1 LDDVYWGLRRVMR
14 RTFEAVTCDFA
25 VSFVRGV
32 ERRRFVLLGEQC
44 LRPGDVVAVF
54 CGVIKGVSCSREFG
68 KGAMFGI
75 VVFG

>member
-1 LDDVYWGLRRVMR
+1 MR

-25 VSFVRGV
+25 GSRGRGV
-32 ERRRFVLLGEQC
+32 ERRRCVLLGTQC
-44 LRPGDVVAVF
+44 LWPGDVLAVL
-54 CGVIKGVSCSREFG
+54 CEVGKGISCSREFG

>member
-1 LDDVYWGLRRVMR
+1 MR

-25 VSFVRGV
+25 GTFVRGV
-32 ERRRFVLLGEQC
+32 ERRRCVLLGKQF
-44 LRPGDVVAVF
+44 LRPGDVLAVV
-54 CGVIKGVSCSREFG
+54 CVVIKGISCSREFG

>member
-1 LDDVYWGLRRVMR
+1 MR

-25 VSFVRGV
+25 GTFVRGV
-32 ERRRFVLLGEQC
+32 ERWRFVLLGIQC
-44 LRPGDVVAVF
+44 LRPGDVLAVF
-54 CGVIKGVSCSREFG
+54 CVFIKGISCSREFG

>member
-1 LDDVYWGLRRVMR
+1 MR

-25 VSFVRGV
+25 VSFVRVV
-32 ERRRFVLLGEQC
+32 ERRRCVLLGRQL

-54 CGVIKGVSCSREFG
+54 CVVCKGISCSREFG